1 MTNPNNAVG
10 TNAAYSGRTSTNA
23 FNDGVNAWTR
33 GVLSGWLGA
42 SVSGMTIQVGGGNV
56 RDVAVAADNAGNKTT
71 VNNISGAPIQLTI
84 DTAPATNK
92 RIDSVVVY
100 VDNPQQGQ
108 STEVDNPGCCGIIV
122 VNGTVASSPVRPTD
136 AMIRTAITADGA
148 SGATAY
154 FAIIANVAVDT
165 GVTTINATK
174 ITVGEYAQLTTTKL
188 AANSVS
194 PTQLQSSAVTTTKIN
209 NSAVTTP
216 KIADDAVTAPKI
228 DFTTFKS
235 GNFSTS
241 EQATEYTWVDGS
253 TIYKKTVNTGTLP
266 NSTTK
271 SVAHGI
277 TNLAF
282 VIDAEG
288 YAKNPTSNVYYP
300 IPCTLNS
307 APLQIGLTLDNT
319 NINIYTGSDRKAFTT
334 SYVTVYYTKSN

>member
-56 RDVAVAADNAGNKTT
+56 RDVAIAADNAGNKTT

-122 VNGTVASSPVRPTD
+122 VKGTVASSPVRPTD

-174 ITVGEYAQLTTTKL
+174 IAVGEYAQLTTTKL

-194 PTQLQSSAVTTTKIN
+194 ATQLS
-209 NSAVTTP
+209 NSAVTTA
-216 KIADDAVTAPKI
+216 KINGGAVTAPKI

-253 TIYKKTVNTGTLP
+253 IIYKKTVSTGALP

-282 VIDAEG
+282 VIEAEG

-319 NINIYTGSDRKAFTT
+319 NINIYTGSDRTVFTT